1 MNLIELHQ
9 KIYEIRGQKVMLDF
23 DLADLY
29 EVQTKVL
36 NQAVKRNNERFPE
49 RFMFRLTIEEWDLMR
64 SQFVTAS
71 NQNKRNNQ
79 VTPFAFTEHGVTM
92 LSSVLKSEKAIQI
105 NIAVIDAFIFLK
117 QYSLSHDN
125 LYNQLKQLEQKYDKQ
140 FDDVFDAINYL
151 LKKESKRKQ
160 LEDRNKIGY

>member
-1 MNLIELHQ
+1 
-9 KIYEIRGQKVMLDF
+9 
-23 DLADLY
+23 
-29 EVQTKVL
+29 
-36 NQAVKRNNERFPE
+36 
-49 RFMFRLTIEEWDLMR
+49 MR

-160 LEDRNKIGY
+160 SEDRNKIGY